1 MLLNF
6 ANLSTIIRPRV
17 LVVKYNM
24 EKLDNL
30 GSYIFK
36 QGLSKFKFVAKF
48 SIWKSVKERQAVL
61 GKKFSFFFFTR
72 CFKMGFWSLK
82 QWVDL
87 LKTKKVYAQKQSRR
101 VFCKKGVLRNL
112 AKSTGKRLC
121 QSLFFNKV
129 ACFVTREA
137 FCIQSSL
144 HKITSFPFYV
154 ANQICTK
161 ILKSSKI
168 LSAALKVHA
177 TTVS

>member
-6 ANLSTIIRPRV
+6 ANLSIIIRPR
-17 LVVKYNM
+17 LLFVKYNM

-36 QGLSKFKFVAKF
+36 QGLSKFKFVAKCF
-48 SIWKSVKERQAVL
+48 IWKSVKERQAVL
-61 GKKFSFFFFTR
+61 GKKNSLFFLTR

-87 LKTKKVYAQKQSRR
+87 LKTKKVYTQKQSRR
-101 VFCKKGVLRNL
+101 VFCKKGGLRNL
-112 AKSTGKRLC
+112 AKPKGKHLC

-129 ACFVTREA
+129 ACFVTREEA

-144 HKITSFPFYV
+144 HEIASFPFYV
-154 ANQICTK
+154 AN
-161 ILKSSKI
+161 
-168 LSAALKVHA
+168 
-177 TTVS
+177 